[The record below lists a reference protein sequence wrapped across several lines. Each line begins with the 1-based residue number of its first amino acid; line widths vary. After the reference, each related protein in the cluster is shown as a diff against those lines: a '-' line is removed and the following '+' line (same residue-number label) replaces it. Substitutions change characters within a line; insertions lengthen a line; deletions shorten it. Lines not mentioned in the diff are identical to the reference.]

1 MGCVLVRCGSRLISV
16 NLDENNVSGIGA
28 IAQHIESYDARLISA
43 GNRVLLGGRKEG
55 IKLIGHDRN
64 VDMNK

>member
-1 MGCVLVRCGSRLISV
+1 MPGSSRLATAFSCV
-16 NLDENNVSGIGA
+16 
-28 IAQHIESYDARLISA
+28 A
-43 GNRVLLGGRKEG
+43 GKEG